1 MTNETLDSS
10 IINWVNTFK
19 LKNSVK
25 TIEDLYDGVVF
36 SEILND
42 INNVWFKASQSNV
55 GENNENW
62 VVVFNRLKKIY
73 SLIIGFYTEEL
84 GQSIVEIETPNFN
97 SIAKNKD
104 SHEIIKF
111 AQLILVLAV
120 QSEKNKEYIQKI
132 TSLNQSSQQ
141 WLMISI
147 EEIMDK
153 LSKVNDFSDGLIDD
167 PSQNEVT
174 IKLLKAE
181 RDELY
186 EKKKELSDKLE
197 SVKRENI
204 RISEQKKILE
214 DRIKYFEEQMEVED
228 KLGKNDSILK
238 SEISNL
244 KNQLDL
250 SEDKCQEMELLNEQK
265 QKTID
270 SLEKRIVE
278 ISKKAEEAGLLKDK
292 MDEFDHMKSLLNN
305 SEKIA
310 ARYKRKLED
319 NQLLLKEIKDL
330 QKERK
335 EQSEKNQE
343 LKVENAKYTNLKL
356 LTKEYKAKIIALEAK
371 NNELLEELKRI
382 QNEINNNEEKIRK
395 LEEINEES
403 VDLIQELEEKL
414 SNMMLINENNEFN
427 IQTQINNSKEL
438 ELKMKIANLE
448 EQLYSKNPTEL
459 EARIKDITKLK
470 EKFENDYMT
479 VYQEN
484 LKLKGE
490 LNQNTDDGGMDS
502 DSRKIID
509 KYKEEIYQLNNKLK
523 NYEDAIEIERAG
535 GDITMSKAF
544 YDLQQENK
552 TLNAEIKNTLAKN
565 TSQSDEISKLKQE
578 IQKLKAS
585 EANLKKQN
593 ENQKSINKNLNE
605 TLNSLNKGELSDM
618 GAKLAMISSKYY
630 VSNEKVNE
638 LQKILAVA
646 RNYITILDEK
656 IKKNNL
662 SEKKQIEK
670 MERNILALENEI
682 KSQKYV
688 YERELNLMSYAW
700 YRMSIRS
707 TKATAD
713 MNINNEIINY
723 VNKERRSTI
732 ATADMNRNNERI
744 NYVHKERRNI

>member
-1 MTNETLDSS
+1 MSNETLDSS
-10 IINWVNTFK
+10 IINWINTFE

-25 TIEDLYDGVVF
+25 TIEELYDGVVF

-42 INNVWFKASQSNV
+42 INTVWFKTSQSNE
-55 GENNENW
+55 GDNNENW

-73 SLIIGFYTEEL
+73 SLISEFYTEEL

-104 SHEIIKF
+104 SGEILKL

-167 PSQNEVT
+167 PSQHEVT

-186 EKKKELSDKLE
+186 EKKKELSNKLE

-204 RISEQKKILE
+204 RINEQKKILE
-214 DRIKYFEEQMEVED
+214 DRIRYFEEQMEVVD
-228 KLGKNDSILK
+228 KLGKTDLILK

-270 SLEKRIVE
+270 SLERRIVE
-278 ISKKAEEAGLLKDK
+278 ISKQAEEAGLLKEK

-319 NQLLLKEIKDL
+319 NQHLLKEFKDL
-330 QKERK
+330 QKESK

-343 LKVENAKYTNLKL
+343 LEVENAKYNSLKF
-356 LTKEYKAKIIALEAK
+356 LTKEYKEKIIALEAK
-371 NNELLEELKRI
+371 NSELLEELKNI
-382 QNEINNNEEKIRK
+382 QNEINNNEEKIRI
-395 LEEINEES
+395 LEENNAES
-403 VDLIQELEEKL
+403 IGLIQELQEK
-414 SNMMLINENNEFN
+414 INNLELTNESSEFN
-427 IQTQINNSKEL
+427 VETQLNNSKEL

-448 EQLYSKNPTEL
+448 EQLHSKNPTEL
-459 EARIKDITKLK
+459 EARIKDITELK

-490 LNQNTDDGGMDS
+490 LNQNVDDESMDS
-502 DSRKIID
+502 DRRKTID
-509 KYKEEIYQLNNKLK
+509 KYKDEIYQLNNRLK

-535 GDITMSKAF
+535 GDITMSEAF
-544 YDLQQENK
+544 FDLQQENK
-552 TLNAEIKNTLAKN
+552 ALNAEMKNTLAEN
-565 TSQSDEISKLKQE
+565 ASQSDEISKLKQE

-593 ENQKSINKNLNE
+593 ENQKSINKNLND
-605 TLNSLNKGELSDM
+605 TLNTLSKGELSDM
-618 GAKLAMISSKYY
+618 GAKLATISSKYY

-646 RNYITILDEK
+646 RNHITTLDEK
-656 IKKNNL
+656 IKKKNL

-670 MERNILALENEI
+670 MERHILALENEI
-682 KSQKYV
+682 KSQQFI
-688 YERELNLMSYAW
+688 YERELNLISYAW
-700 YRMSIRS
+700 YRMSIRA
-707 TKATAD
+707 TKATVD
-713 MNINNEIINY
+713 M
-723 VNKERRSTI
+723 S
-732 ATADMNRNNERI
+732 RNNERI
-744 NYVHKERRNI
+744 NFVNKEKRNI